1 MTKPRYYLFG
11 AQAQM
16 RTRTTK
22 QCSVRHNRRDN
33 RIRSQ
38 KKVRLEDRHWATQL
52 VVFLR
57 VNSRFKPST
66 CWKEDSHKR
75 LDCLKQLGELFET
88 QVENFID
95 CVIFKKRR
103 PLNLRASYICVPL
116 MLLRLSE
123 YPHNLS
129 RYSCHTL
136 SCQLSGDESV

>member
-38 KKVRLEDRHWATQL
+38 KKVCLEDRHWATQL

-66 CWKEDSHKR
+66 CWK
-75 LDCLKQLGELFET
+75 GELFG
-88 QVENFID
+88 
-95 CVIFKKRR
+95 R
-103 PLNLRASYICVPL
+103 
-116 MLLRLSE
+116 
-123 YPHNLS
+123 
-129 RYSCHTL
+129 
-136 SCQLSGDESV
+136 